1 MQKYEKIHQRAL
13 SAARRFRVAEAE
25 LLGVLQ
31 EVDREKVYLQLG
43 HGSLFKYAE
52 LSLFLSPATASDF
65 IVVARKSV
73 EIPRLKLAVDRG
85 WITVAKARRITP
97 VITKE
102 NQLYWIEKAEKLTH
116 RELEKE
122 VAKAQPEATPPDRS
136 RYISDEMIELKFG
149 ASEKTVKKFDQAKDL
164 VSQKL
169 QVPANYDSTLS
180 EVLDFYLAENTEVAA
195 DASGTVPRSK
205 MKKFILSRDQHR
217 CTFTAP
223 DGRRCE
229 TTRWL
234 DVHHIVPRSEGGSDE
249 PENLTTLCSAHH
261 RLLHQDSTL

>member
-1 MQKYEKIHQRAL
+1 MQKYEVIHKRAL

-31 EVDREKVYLQLG
+31 EIDKEKVYLELG

-73 EIPRLKLAVDRG
+73 EIPKLKLAIEKG
-85 WITVAKARRITP
+85 KITIAKARRITP

-102 NQLYWIEKAEKLTH
+102 NQAHWIERAESLTH

-122 VAKAQPEATPPDRS
+122 VAKAQPKSAAPDRA
-136 RYISDEMIELKFG
+136 RYISEEMIELKFG
-149 ASEKTVKKFDQAKDL
+149 ALETTVKKFDQAKDL
-164 VSQKL
+164 VSQKTG
-169 QVPANYDSTLS
+169 VSANYDSTLS
-180 EVLDFYLAENTEVAA
+180 EVLDLYLAENIEDDTG
-195 DASGTVPRSK
+195 ASGTVPRSK
-205 MKKFILSRDQHR
+205 LKKFVLNRDNHR
-217 CTFTAP
+217 CTFTGP

-234 DVHHIVPRSEGGSDE
+234 DVHHIVPRSEGGPDE

-261 RLLHQDSTL
+261 RLVHRDSTL